1 MSGPPPSRR
10 QTEKARS
17 RSQIIDA
24 AAQLFAERG
33 LESVTFGDIARA
45 AGISRPLIYFHFK
58 DRDELF
64 LETVLRSHQM
74 LHARFVAAV
83 AEHTEAIQQAE
94 AIGRTYERFFVENR
108 REFVLM
114 SCFAAATSNR
124 KSGGAVVDQ
133 IRYHGQAM
141 IELIV
146 AILTR
151 GRKDGTIRRDLGD
164 PLKTALCLQAFTHGM
179 LQMCAAAGD
188 HLQEEH
194 GVDRTALVDQGFALM
209 RAALRQK

>member
-1 MSGPPPSRR
+1 
-10 QTEKARS
+10 
-17 RSQIIDA
+17 
-24 AAQLFAERG
+24 
-33 LESVTFGDIARA
+33 
-45 AGISRPLIYFHFK
+45 
-58 DRDELF
+58 
-64 LETVLRSHQM
+64 
-74 LHARFVAAV
+74 
-83 AEHTEAIQQAE
+83 
-94 AIGRTYERFFVENR
+94 
-108 REFVLM
+108 
-114 SCFAAATSNR
+114 
-124 KSGGAVVDQ
+124 
-133 IRYHGQAM
+133 M